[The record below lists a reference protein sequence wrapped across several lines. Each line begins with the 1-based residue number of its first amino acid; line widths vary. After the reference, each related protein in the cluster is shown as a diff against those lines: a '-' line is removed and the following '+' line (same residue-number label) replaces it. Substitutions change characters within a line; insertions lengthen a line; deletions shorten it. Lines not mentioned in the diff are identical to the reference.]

1 VSAPTAVAVDSLIP
15 DFCRWRPLLL
25 LAFILELV
33 AIVLTLAA
41 GTGANVWDRFFVIS
55 LFLQWIGLC
64 SGAVLCGARRW
75 LRQAPVEVLFL
86 VCWILLVAVN
96 GAISLVGYEVLLRAD
111 PVFALNPEPR
121 SGFLFRHLAIGAIV
135 SLLVLRL
142 FWLQHQWRQQVLS
155 EGRSRY
161 EALQAR
167 MRPHFLFNSLNSI
180 AALVGSRPAE
190 AEALIEDMAEL
201 MRSGLEA
208 RARLVPLSEE
218 LTLARAYLRIEQAR
232 LGERLR
238 VEWDVDPAA
247 EPLEVPLLSVQ
258 PLIENAVYHGIERLA
273 TPGTVRI
280 AARADGATLAI
291 EVHNPRPD
299 ASAQAHRGQRI
310 AVDNIAQRLAL
321 IYGEGQARLSLGEDG
336 DRFVSRLTLPIIKN
350 AAPAPDEGAR
360 GQAPDSSTRGQ
371 A

>member
-1 VSAPTAVAVDSLIP
+1 VNAPTVDVASDLIP

-33 AIVLTLAA
+33 AIVLTLSA
-41 GTGANVWDRFFVIS
+41 GVGANVWDRFFVTS
-55 LFLQWIGLC
+55 LYLQWTGLC

-75 LRQAPVEVLFL
+75 LRHAPVEVMFL

-96 GAISLVGYEVLLRAD
+96 GAISAAGYELLLRID
-111 PVFALNPEPR
+111 QGFALRPEPR
-121 SGFLFRHLAIGAIV
+121 EGFLFRHLCIGAIV

-180 AALVGSRPAE
+180 AALVGSRPAQ
-190 AEALIEDMAEL
+190 AETLIEDMAEL

-208 RARLVPLSEE
+208 RSRLVPLAEE
-218 LTLARAYLRIEQAR
+218 LTLTRGYLRIEQAR
-232 LGERLR
+232 LGERLT
-238 VEWDVDPAA
+238 VTWDMAPECEALD
-247 EPLEVPLLSVQ
+247 VPLLSVQ
-258 PLIENAVYHGIERLA
+258 PLVENAVYHGIERLA
-273 TPGTVRI
+273 TPGTIGIVVR
-280 AARADGATLAI
+280 RDGNLLRI
-291 EVHNPRPD
+291 EVSNPRPD
-299 ASAQAHRGQRI
+299 ATAPPHQGQRI

-321 IYGEGQARLSLGEDG
+321 IYGEGQARLELGADG
-336 DRFVSRLTLPIIKN
+336 ERFVSRLSLPIVSK
-350 AAPAPDEGAR
+350 A
-360 GQAPDSSTRGQ
+360 
-371 A
+371 

>member
-1 VSAPTAVAVDSLIP
+1 MNAPLVAAADTLIP

-33 AIVLTLAA
+33 AIVLTLSA
-41 GTGANVWDRFFVIS
+41 GISGNVWDRFFVTS
-55 LFLQWIGLC
+55 LFLQWTGLC
-64 SGAVLCGARRW
+64 SGAALCGARRW
-75 LRQAPVEVLFL
+75 LRHAPVQVLFL
-86 VCWILLVAVN
+86 VCWMLLMAVN
-96 GAISLVGYEVLLRAD
+96 FAISAAGYEVLLRAD
-111 PVFALNPEPR
+111 ASFGMRPEPR
-121 SGFLFRHLAIGAIV
+121 AGFLLRHLCIGAIV

-190 AEALIEDMAEL
+190 AETLIEDMAEL

-232 LGERLR
+232 LGERLT

-247 EPLEVPLLSVQ
+247 EPLDVPLLSVQ
-258 PLIENAVYHGIERLA
+258 PLVENAVYHGIERLA
-273 TPGTVRI
+273 KPGIVKI
-280 AARADGATLAI
+280 GARADGATLRI
-291 EVHNPRPD
+291 EVANPRPD
-299 ASAQAHRGQRI
+299 AAVPAHQGQKI
-310 AVDNIAQRLAL
+310 AIDNIAQRLAL
-321 IYGEGQARLSLGEDG
+321 IYGEGQARLALGEDG
-336 DRFVSRLTLPIIKN
+336 DRYVARLTLPIISKLDGR
-350 AAPAPDEGAR
+350 AEHGRGA
-360 GQAPDSSTRGQ
+360 
-371 A
+371 

>member
-1 VSAPTAVAVDSLIP
+1 MSAPTADVAADLIP

-33 AIVLTLAA
+33 AIVLTLSA
-41 GTGANVWDRFFVIS
+41 GLGGNIWDRFFLVS
-55 LFLQWIGLC
+55 LYLQWTGLC

-75 LRQAPVEVLFL
+75 LRRAPVEVMFL
-86 VCWILLVAVN
+86 VGWILLVAVT
-96 GAISLVGYEVLLRAD
+96 GLISFAGYETMLRID
-111 PVFALNPEPR
+111 PAFAMRPEPR
-121 SGFLFRHLAIGAIV
+121 ASFVFRHLCIGAIV

-190 AEALIEDMAEL
+190 AETLIEDMAEL

-208 RARLVPLSEE
+208 RASRLVPLSEE
-218 LTLARAYLRIEQAR
+218 LTLVRAYLRIEQAR
-232 LGERLR
+232 LGERLK
-238 VEWDVDPAA
+238 VDWDVAADA
-247 EPLEVPLLSVQ
+247 EPLDVPLLSVQ
-258 PLIENAVYHGIERLA
+258 PLVENAVYHGIERLPA
-273 TPGTVRI
+273 PGVVGISVRRQDAVLDITVS
-280 AARADGATLAI
+280 
-291 EVHNPRPD
+291 NPRPNP
-299 ASAQAHRGQRI
+299 ATPAHQGQRV

-321 IYGEGQARLSLGEDG
+321 IYGEGQARLELGEDG
-336 DRFVSRLTLPIIKN
+336 ERFVARLTLPIIRS
-350 AAPAPDEGAR
+350 PG
-360 GQAPDSSTRGQ
+360 
-371 A
+371 

>member
-1 VSAPTAVAVDSLIP
+1 MSAPTAADSLIP

-33 AIVLTLAA
+33 AIVLTLSS
-41 GTGANVWDRFFVIS
+41 GKGANVWDRFVVTS
-55 LFLQWIGLC
+55 LYLQWTGLC

-75 LRQAPVEVLFL
+75 LRHAQVEVLFL
-86 VCWILLVAVN
+86 VCWVLLVAVN
-96 GAISLVGYEVLLRAD
+96 GFISLVGYEVLLRAD
-111 PVFALNPEPR
+111 PVYALNPEPR
-121 SGFLFRHLAIGAIV
+121 SGFLFRHVAIGAIV

-190 AEALIEDMAEL
+190 AEMLIEDMAEL
-201 MRSGLEA
+201 MRSGMET
-208 RARLVPLSEE
+208 RARLVPLAEE
-218 LTLARAYLRIEQAR
+218 LTLAKAYLRIEQAR
-232 LGERLR
+232 LGERLK

-247 EPLEVPLLSVQ
+247 EALEVPLLSVQ
-258 PLIENAVYHGIERLA
+258 PLVENAVYHGIERLA
-273 TPGTVRI
+273 GPGTVRV
-280 AARADGATLAI
+280 AARAEGPTLRI

-299 ASAQAHRGQRI
+299 PDAPAHQGHRI

-321 IYGEGQARLSLGEDG
+321 IYGEGQARLTLGEDG
-336 DRFVSRLTLPIIKN
+336 DRFVSRLILPIIKN
-350 AAPAPDEGAR
+350 V
-360 GQAPDSSTRGQ
+360 QAPP

>member
-1 VSAPTAVAVDSLIP
+1 MSAPTVAAADTLIP

-33 AIVLTLAA
+33 AIVLTLSA
-41 GTGANVWDRFFVIS
+41 GIGANVWDRFFMTS
-55 LFLQWIGLC
+55 LFLQWTGLC

-75 LRQAPVEVLFL
+75 LRHAPVEVLFL

-96 GAISLVGYEVLLRAD
+96 GLISIVGYEILLRAD
-111 PVFALNPEPR
+111 PVFAMRPEPR
-121 SGFLFRHLAIGAIV
+121 EGFLFRHVCIGAIV

-180 AALVGSRPAE
+180 AALVGTRPAE
-190 AEALIEDMAEL
+190 AETLIEDMAEL

-208 RARLVPLSEE
+208 RARLVPLAEE

-232 LGERLR
+232 LGERLN
-238 VEWDVDPAA
+238 VEWDIDPAA
-247 EPLEVPLLSVQ
+247 ERLEVPLLSVQ
-258 PLIENAVYHGIERLA
+258 PLVENAVYHGIERIA
-273 TPGTVRI
+273 APGTVRI
-280 AARADGATLAI
+280 AARADATTLQV
-291 EVHNPRPD
+291 EVHNPHPD
-299 ASAQAHRGQRI
+299 AGAPAHQGQKI

-321 IYGEGQARLSLGEDG
+321 IYGEGQARLALGADG
-336 DRFVSRLTLPIIKN
+336 DRFVSRLTLPIVSK
-350 AAPAPDEGAR
+350 A
-360 GQAPDSSTRGQ
+360 S
-371 A
+371 

>member
-1 VSAPTAVAVDSLIP
+1 VVAVESLIP

-33 AIVLTLAA
+33 AIVLTLAV
-41 GTGANVWDRFFVIS
+41 GMGSNVWDRFILAS
-55 LFLQWIGLC
+55 LYLQWTGLF

-75 LRQAPVEVLFL
+75 LRHAPVEVLFL
-86 VCWILLVAVN
+86 VCWSLLVAVSFL
-96 GAISLVGYEVLLRAD
+96 ISVAGYELLLWAD
-111 PVFALNPEPR
+111 PIFAQQPEPR
-121 SGFLFRHLAIGAIV
+121 SGFLFRHFCIGTIV

-190 AEALIEDMAEL
+190 AETLIEDMAEL

-232 LGERLR
+232 LGERLH
-238 VEWDVDPAA
+238 VDWQVDPAA
-247 EPLEVPLLSVQ
+247 ESLEVPLLSVQ
-258 PLIENAVYHGIERLA
+258 PLVENAVYHGIERLA
-273 TPGTVRI
+273 APGTVTI
-280 AARADGATLAI
+280 AARREGATLRV
-291 EVHNPRPD
+291 EVGNPRPD
-299 ASAQAHRGQRI
+299 ARAPAHQGQRVAI
-310 AVDNIAQRLAL
+310 DNIAQRLAL
-321 IYGEGQARLSLGEDG
+321 IYGEGQARLELGEDG
-336 DRFVSRLTLPIIKN
+336 DRFVARLTLPLTKH
-350 AAPAPDEGAR
+350 P
-360 GQAPDSSTRGQ
+360 
-371 A
+371 

>member
-1 VSAPTAVAVDSLIP
+1 MNAPTVAATADMLIP

-33 AIVLTLAA
+33 AIVLTLSA
-41 GTGANVWDRFFVIS
+41 GVGANVWDRFFVVS
-55 LFLQWIGLC
+55 LYLQWTGLC

-75 LRQAPVEVLFL
+75 LRHAPVEVMFL
-86 VCWILLVAVN
+86 VAWILLVAVN
-96 GAISLVGYEVLLRAD
+96 GLISAAGYELLLRAD
-111 PVFALNPEPR
+111 PVFAMRPEPR
-121 SGFLFRHLAIGAIV
+121 ESFLFRHLCVGAIV

-190 AEALIEDMAEL
+190 AETLIEDMAEL

-208 RARLVPLSEE
+208 RARLVPLAEE
-218 LTLARAYLRIEQAR
+218 LTLVRAYLRIEQAR
-232 LGERLR
+232 LAERLGVDWQ
-238 VEWDVDPAA
+238 VENGA
-247 EPLEVPLLSVQ
+247 EALEVPLLSLQ
-258 PLIENAVYHGIERLA
+258 PLVENAVYHGIERLA
-273 TPGTVRI
+273 TPGVIGI
-280 AARADGATLAI
+280 AARRDGAMLHLS
-291 EVHNPRPD
+291 VSNPRPD
-299 ASAQAHRGQRI
+299 AAAPAHQGQRV

-321 IYGEGQARLSLGEDG
+321 IYGENQARLELGEEG
-336 DRFVSRLTLPIIKN
+336 DRFVARLTLPITK
-350 AAPAPDEGAR
+350 AA
-360 GQAPDSSTRGQ
+360 
-371 A
+371 

>member
-1 VSAPTAVAVDSLIP
+1 MFSYEADYSQAVSAPTVAAADSLIP

-25 LAFILELV
+25 LAFIMELV
-33 AIVLTLAA
+33 AVVLTLSA
-41 GTGANVWDRFFVIS
+41 GIGTNVWDRFILAS
-55 LFLQWIGLC
+55 LYLQWTGLC

-75 LRQAPVEVLFL
+75 LRRAPVEVIFL
-86 VCWILLVAVN
+86 VCWILLVTVN
-96 GAISLVGYEVLLRAD
+96 SAISFIGYEVLLRAD
-111 PVFALNPEPR
+111 PVFAMRPEPR
-121 SGFLFRHLAIGAIV
+121 SGFLFRHGCLGAIV

-208 RARLVPLSEE
+208 RARLVPLAEE

-232 LGERLR
+232 LGERLN

-258 PLIENAVYHGIERLA
+258 PLVENAVYHGVERLA
-273 TPGTVRI
+273 APGTVRI
-280 AARADGATLAI
+280 AARVVGGALHI

-299 ASAQAHRGQRI
+299 ATAPAHHGQRI

-321 IYGEGQARLSLGEDG
+321 IYGEGQARLALGEDG
-336 DRFVSRLTLPIIKN
+336 DRFVSRLTLPIIKV
-350 AAPAPDEGAR
+350 AA
-360 GQAPDSSTRGQ
+360 
-371 A
+371 